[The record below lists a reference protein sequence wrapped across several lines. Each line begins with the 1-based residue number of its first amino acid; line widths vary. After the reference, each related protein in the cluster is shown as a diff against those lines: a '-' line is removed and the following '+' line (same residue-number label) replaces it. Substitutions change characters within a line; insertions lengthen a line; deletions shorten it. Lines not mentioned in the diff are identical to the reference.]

1 MTKSLRTLLASAFTA
16 ALLAGNALADAP
28 RVVLHTNKGPITIEL
43 YPDKAPRSVAN
54 FLDYARSGFY
64 EGTVF
69 HRVVPRFMVQ
79 GGGYTTELMPK
90 QTHDP
95 IPNEAGNGLFNAP
108 WSVAMART
116 DDPDSAT
123 SEFFI
128 NLRLNTELDRS
139 PEKGKAGYA
148 VFGAVVDGQYVV
160 NDISL
165 GATLPT
171 GDGENSLPKEPVVI
185 ERVEILP

>member
-1 MTKSLRTLLASAFTA
+1 MTTSLRTLLAALASTL
-16 ALLAGNALADAP
+16 LLAGTALADAP
-28 RVVLHTNKGPITIEL
+28 RVVLHTSKGPITIEL
-43 YPDKAPRSVAN
+43 YPDKAPLSVAN

-69 HRVVPRFMVQ
+69 HRVVPRFMIQ
-79 GGGYTTELMPK
+79 GGGYTTELAPK
-90 QTHDP
+90 QTHEP
-95 IPNEAGNGLFNAP
+95 IPNEAGNGLLNTP

-116 DDPDSAT
+116 DDPHSAT

-128 NLRLNTELDRS
+128 NLRLNSELDRQ
-139 PEKGKAGYA
+139 PGKAGYA
-148 VFGAVVDGQYVV
+148 VFGAVVEGQYVV

-171 GDGENSLPKEPVVI
+171 GDGEDSLPKEPVVI

>member
-1 MTKSLRTLLASAFTA
+1 MINNLRTLLASALATL
-16 ALLAGNALADAP
+16 LLAVAAWADAP
-28 RVVLHTNKGPITIEL
+28 RVVLHTSKGPITIEL
-43 YPDKAPRSVAN
+43 YPDKAPVSVAN
-54 FLDYARSGFY
+54 FLEYARAGFY
-64 EGTVF
+64 DGTVF
-69 HRVVPRFMVQ
+69 HRVVPRFMIQ
-79 GGGYTTELMPK
+79 GGGYTKDGAPK
-90 QTHDP
+90 ETRDP
-95 IPNEAGNGLFNAP
+95 IPNEAGNGLLNQP

-128 NLRLNTELDRS
+128 NLRLNDELDRQ
-139 PEKGKAGYA
+139 PGKKAGYA
-148 VFGAVVDGQYVV
+148 VFGAVVDGQYVA
-160 NDISL
+160 NDIAL